1 VEEIIIKFKY
11 FISIILTIS
20 IISIILIL
28 NMLSINPYSTQI
40 KSEDVVKI
48 GIYEYEPYVY
58 IEENGEIRGY
68 YYEFLNL
75 LLKKY
80 DFEYEYIVC
89 NISDGLEKL
98 ENADID
104 IMLGLPIS
112 IMKSKDIIFNN
123 KSISQEEFGVFST
136 KNISINDLKSNNELT
151 LGLVEADYNA
161 EWILKFFEVSNINI
175 KIVYGENYKILEE
188 LMEEDKIDLMVD
200 NAYKKS
206 PYKMLY
212 KFAGEQI
219 YIGGNKNSSDIL
231 ENIDKVIEE
240 YTSQK
245 YNPLEKLQDKYFDED
260 YNKKLIGRLILSI
273 ILIILFLIVI
283 IKLIIPKIKKRKIKI
298 KIKYRMNRD
307 KYLLQYQPIY
317 NPRSKDIVGFEGLLR
332 LLDEDNKIIPPY
344 KFISEIEENDMLFDI
359 SLWIIKKVIKDYDK
373 IKNYKCVSGKK
384 FYISLNL
391 SLNEIEN
398 EAFVKKAIQI
408 LYKSNLEPNKICLEI
423 IERVKMNDL
432 DKINKNIDLL
442 KGAGFKIAI
451 DDFGVEYS
459 NLDVLQKLDID
470 IIKIDKNF
478 VDGIGKD
485 IIRNEIV
492 LFISKIARN
501 TNKYVVLEGVE
512 EIEQDSAIK
521 KIEND
526 LLYVQGYYY
535 NKPMYIEDIEKI

>member
-1 VEEIIIKFKY
+1 MEEIIIKFKY

-20 IISIILIL
+20 IILIL
-28 NMLSINPYSTQI
+28 DMLSINPYSEQI
-40 KSEDVVKI
+40 KSKDVVKI
-48 GIYEYEPYVY
+48 GVYEYEPYFY

>member
-1 VEEIIIKFKY
+1 
-11 FISIILTIS
+11 
-20 IISIILIL
+20 
-28 NMLSINPYSTQI
+28 
-40 KSEDVVKI
+40 
-48 GIYEYEPYVY
+48 
-58 IEENGEIRGY
+58 
-68 YYEFLNL
+68 
-75 LLKKY
+75 
-80 DFEYEYIVC
+80 
-89 NISDGLEKL
+89 
-98 ENADID
+98 
-104 IMLGLPIS
+104 
-112 IMKSKDIIFNN
+112 
-123 KSISQEEFGVFST
+123 
-136 KNISINDLKSNNELT
+136 
-151 LGLVEADYNA
+151 
-161 EWILKFFEVSNINI
+161 
-175 KIVYGENYKILEE
+175 
-188 LMEEDKIDLMVD
+188 
-200 NAYKKS
+200 
-206 PYKMLY
+206 
-212 KFAGEQI
+212 
-219 YIGGNKNSSDIL
+219 
-231 ENIDKVIEE
+231 
-240 YTSQK
+240 
-245 YNPLEKLQDKYFDED
+245 
-260 YNKKLIGRLILSI
+260 
-273 ILIILFLIVI
+273 
-283 IKLIIPKIKKRKIKI
+283 
-298 KIKYRMNRD
+298 
-307 KYLLQYQPIY
+307 
-317 NPRSKDIVGFEGLLR
+317 
-332 LLDEDNKIIPPY
+332 
-344 KFISEIEENDMLFDI
+344 MLFDI

-373 IKNYKCVSGKK
+373 IKNYQCVSGKE

-512 EIEQDSAIK
+512 EVEQESAIK

-535 NKPMYIEDIEKI
+535 NISLFITLETKI

>member
-1 VEEIIIKFKY
+1 MKFKY
-11 FISIILTIS
+11 FISIILIT
-20 IISIILIL
+20 SIILIL
-28 NMLSINPYSTQI
+28 NILSINPYSKQI

-48 GIYEYEPYVY
+48 GVYEYEPYIY

-68 YYEFLNL
+68 YYDFLNL

-80 DFEYEYIVC
+80 NFKYEYIVC

-98 ENADID
+98 ENGDID

-112 IMKSKDIIFNN
+112 IVENKDIIFNN
-123 KSISQEEFGVFST
+123 KSISQEQFGIFST
-136 KNISINDLKSNNELT
+136 KNISMSDLKSNNELT

-175 KIVYGENYKILEE
+175 KIVYDKNYKILEE
-188 LMEEDKIDLMVD
+188 LMKKDKIDLMVD

-206 PYKMLY
+206 QYKMIY

-219 YIGGNKNSSDIL
+219 YIGGNKNSLYIL
-231 ENIDKVIEE
+231 ENIDKAIGE
-240 YTSQK
+240 YDSQN
-245 YNPLEKLQDKYFDED
+245 YNPIEKLHDKYFDED
-260 YNKKLIGRLILSI
+260 YNEKLIRRLILSI

-283 IKLIIPKIKKRKIKI
+283 IKVIIPKIKKRKIKS
-298 KIKYRMNRD
+298 KIKYRINND

-317 NPRSKDIVGFEGLLR
+317 NPRNKDIVGFEGLLR

-344 KFISEIEENDMLFDI
+344 KFIPEIEENDMLFDI

-398 EAFVKKAIQI
+398 EAFVKKAIKI

-470 IIKIDKNF
+470 TIKIDKNF

-492 LFISKIARN
+492 LFISKIAKN
-501 TNKYVVLEGVE
+501 TNKSVVLEGVE
-512 EIEQDSAIK
+512 ELEQDNVIK

-535 NKPMYIEDIEKI
+535 NKPMYIEDIEKL

>member
-1 VEEIIIKFKY
+1 MKFKY
-11 FISIILTIS
+11 FISIILIT
-20 IISIILIL
+20 SIILIL
-28 NMLSINPYSTQI
+28 NMLSINPYSKQI

-48 GIYEYEPYVY
+48 GVYEYEPYIY

-68 YYEFLNL
+68 YYDFLNL

-80 DFEYEYIVC
+80 NFKYEYIVC

-98 ENADID
+98 ENGDID

-112 IMKSKDIIFNN
+112 IVENKDIIFNN
-123 KSISQEEFGVFST
+123 KSISQEQFGIFST
-136 KNISINDLKSNNELT
+136 KNISMSDLKSNNELT

-175 KIVYGENYKILEE
+175 KIVYDKNYKILEE
-188 LMEEDKIDLMVD
+188 LMKKDKIDLMVD

-206 PYKMLY
+206 QYKMIY

-219 YIGGNKNSSDIL
+219 YIGGNKNSLYIL
-231 ENIDKVIEE
+231 ENIDKAIGE
-240 YTSQK
+240 YDSQN
-245 YNPLEKLQDKYFDED
+245 YNPIEKLHDKYFDED
-260 YNKKLIGRLILSI
+260 YNEKLIRRLILSI

-283 IKLIIPKIKKRKIKI
+283 IKVIIPKIKKRKIKN
-298 KIKYRMNRD
+298 KIKYRINND

-317 NPRSKDIVGFEGLLR
+317 NPRNKDIVGFEGLLR

-344 KFISEIEENDMLFDI
+344 KFIPEIEENDMLFDI

-398 EAFVKKAIQI
+398 EAFVKKAIKI

-470 IIKIDKNF
+470 TIKIDKNF

-492 LFISKIARN
+492 LFISKIAKN
-501 TNKYVVLEGVE
+501 TNKSVVLEGVE
-512 EIEQDSAIK
+512 ELEQDNVIK

-535 NKPMYIEDIEKI
+535 NKPMYIEDIEKL

>member
-1 VEEIIIKFKY
+1 
-11 FISIILTIS
+11 
-20 IISIILIL
+20 
-28 NMLSINPYSTQI
+28 MLSINPYSEQI
-40 KSEDVVKI
+40 KSKDVVKI
-48 GIYEYEPYVY
+48 GVYEYEPYVY

-245 YNPLEKLQDKYFDED
+245 YNPIEKLQDKYFDED
-260 YNKKLIGRLILSI
+260 YNKNLIKGLVLSI
-273 ILIILFLIVI
+273 ILSILFLIVI
-283 IKLIIPKIKKRKIKI
+283 IKVIIPKIKKRKIKI

-317 NPRSKDIVGFEGLLR
+317 NPRNKDIVGFEGLLR
-332 LLDEDNKIIPPY
+332 LIDEDNKIIPPY
-344 KFISEIEENDMLFDI
+344 KFIPEIEENDMLFDI
-359 SLWIIKKVIKDYDK
+359 SLWIIKKVIRDYDK
-373 IKNYKCVSGKK
+373 IKNYKCVSGKE

-501 TNKYVVLEGVE
+501 TNKYVVLEGIE
-512 EIEQDSAIK
+512 KIEQDSVIK

-535 NKPMYIEDIEKI
+535 NKPMYIEDIEKL

>member
-1 VEEIIIKFKY
+1 
-11 FISIILTIS
+11 
-20 IISIILIL
+20 
-28 NMLSINPYSTQI
+28 
-40 KSEDVVKI
+40 
-48 GIYEYEPYVY
+48 
-58 IEENGEIRGY
+58 
-68 YYEFLNL
+68 
-75 LLKKY
+75 
-80 DFEYEYIVC
+80 
-89 NISDGLEKL
+89 
-98 ENADID
+98 
-104 IMLGLPIS
+104 
-112 IMKSKDIIFNN
+112 
-123 KSISQEEFGVFST
+123 
-136 KNISINDLKSNNELT
+136 
-151 LGLVEADYNA
+151 
-161 EWILKFFEVSNINI
+161 
-175 KIVYGENYKILEE
+175 
-188 LMEEDKIDLMVD
+188 
-200 NAYKKS
+200 
-206 PYKMLY
+206 MLY

-245 YNPLEKLQDKYFDED
+245 YNPIEKLNDKYFDED
-260 YNKKLIGRLILSI
+260 YNKNLIKGLVLSI
-273 ILIILFLIVI
+273 ILSILFLIVI
-283 IKLIIPKIKKRKIKI
+283 IKVIIPKIKKRKIKN

-317 NPRSKDIVGFEGLLR
+317 NPRNKDIVGFEGLLR
-332 LLDEDNKIIPPY
+332 LIDEDNKIIPPY
-344 KFISEIEENDMLFDI
+344 KFIPEIEENDMLFDI
-359 SLWIIKKVIKDYDK
+359 SLWIIKKVIRDYDK
-373 IKNYKCVSGKK
+373 IKNYQCVSGKE

-451 DDFGVEYS
+451 DDIGVEYS

-512 EIEQDSAIK
+512 EVEQESAIK

-535 NKPMYIEDIEKI
+535 NKPMYIEDIEKL

>member
-1 VEEIIIKFKY
+1 
-11 FISIILTIS
+11 
-20 IISIILIL
+20 
-28 NMLSINPYSTQI
+28 M
-40 KSEDVVKI
+40 
-48 GIYEYEPYVY
+48 
-58 IEENGEIRGY
+58 
-68 YYEFLNL
+68 
-75 LLKKY
+75 KKY
-80 DFEYEYIVC
+80 DFKYEYIVC

-98 ENADID
+98 ENGNID

-112 IMKSKDIIFNN
+112 IMKNKDIIFNN
-123 KSISQEEFGVFST
+123 KSISQEQFGVFST
-136 KNISINDLKSNNELT
+136 KNISMSDLKFNNELT

-175 KIVYGENYKILEE
+175 KIVYGKNYKVLEQ
-188 LMEEDKIDLMVD
+188 LMKEDKIDLMVD

-206 PYKMLY
+206 QYKIIY
-212 KFAGEQI
+212 KFVGEQV
-219 YIGGNKNSSDIL
+219 YIGGNKNSLDIL
-231 ENIDKVIEE
+231 ENIDKAIGE
-240 YTSQK
+240 YASQK
-245 YNPLEKLQDKYFDED
+245 YNPIEKLHDKYFDED
-260 YNKKLIGRLILSI
+260 YNEKLIRRLILSI

-283 IKLIIPKIKKRKIKI
+283 IKVIIPKIKKQKIKS
-298 KIKYRMNRD
+298 KIKYRINND

-317 NPRSKDIVGFEGLLR
+317 NPRNKDIVAFEALLR

-344 KFISEIEENDMLFDI
+344 KFIPEIEENDMLFDI
-359 SLWIIKKVIKDYDK
+359 SLWIIKKVIRDYDK
-373 IKNYKCVSGKK
+373 IKNYKCVSGKR
-384 FYISLNL
+384 FYISLNV

-432 DKINKNIDLL
+432 NKINKNIDLL

-451 DDFGVEYS
+451 DDFGIEYS

-470 IIKIDKNF
+470 TIKIDKNF

-485 IIRNEIV
+485 IIRNEII
-492 LFISKIARN
+492 LFISKIAKN
-501 TNKYVVLEGVE
+501 TNKSVILEGVE
-512 EIEQDSAIK
+512 ELEQDNVIK

-535 NKPMYIEDIEKI
+535 NKPMYIEDIEKL